1 MINSTTFNVSQ
12 SLRQANPGADL
23 KQMAEKVKDEDGL
36 IQLIVSAQDGDEISA
51 AKDFVNLTGAK
62 NVERLEIIDAFTADV
77 TPEAFEKLVNNAPKG
92 VTITFDELVSVS
104 DPVELS
110 RPEEMKEA
118 LKERE
123 SQGPSPLLDNSIRTL
138 GIEKV
143 WEQGYKGQGVT
154 IAVIDTGI
162 APHPDYNGRVKGF
175 KDWVAGKTEHYD
187 DQGHGT
193 HVAGCAQGDGTMS
206 AGKFMGPAP
215 EADLVGIKVL
225 DKRGSGRLSDI
236 IKGVNWAVDKK
247 EELGIDII
255 NMSLGGPVFAS
266 YKNDPVSQSVGKAVE
281 AGIIAMVAGGNSG
294 PKPSTIGTPGNHP
307 DAFTVGALNDRG
319 TVSRADD
326 QVAFFSSRGPT
337 SHDGLTKPD
346 ILSPGVAITAA
357 NAKDSALDH
366 APVPHVGQSYITISG
381 TSMATPVMAGIV
393 ASVLSANREMTPAQV
408 KEIFMATA
416 DKLEGEDGNSQGS
429 GVVDPQEALAR
440 ALALKNGGQSAA

>member
-1 MINSTTFNVSQ
+1 MINTNTFNVSQ

-23 KQMAEKVKDEDGL
+23 QQMADKVKDENGM
-36 IQLIVSAQDGDEISA
+36 IPLIVSAKNGDEVSA
-51 AKDFVNLTGAK
+51 ANDFVQLTGAK
-62 NVERLEIIDAFTADV
+62 NVENLDLIDAFAADV
-77 TPEAFEKLVNNAPKG
+77 TPEAFDKLVKNAPEG
-92 VTITFDELVSVS
+92 MTFTFDETVSVS
-104 DPVELS
+104 DPMELT
-110 RPEEMKEA
+110 RPKEMEEA
-118 LKERE
+118 LAERN
-123 SQGPSPLLDNSIRTL
+123 GPSPLLDNSIRTL
-138 GIEKV
+138 GVESL

-162 APHPDYNGRVKGF
+162 APHPDYNDRVKGF

-193 HVAGCAQGDGTMS
+193 HVAGCAQGDGKMS

-236 IKGVNWAVDKK
+236 IKGVQWAVGKK

-266 YKNDPVSQSVGKAVE
+266 YENDPVSQSVGKAVE

-294 PKPSTIGTPGNHP
+294 PKSSTIGTPGNHP

-319 TVSRADD
+319 TATRDD
-326 QVAFFSSRGPT
+326 DRVAFFSSRGPT

-357 NAKDSALDH
+357 NSLGSALDA

-381 TSMATPVMAGIV
+381 TSMATPVMAGVV
-393 ASVLSANREMTPAQV
+393 AAVLSANPDMTPAQV
-408 KEIFMATA
+408 KEIFMSTA
-416 DKLEGEDGNSQGS
+416 DKLETGADANSQGS
-429 GVVDPQEALAR
+429 GVVDPQEALQR